1 MARGETLVALIQTYR
16 FTLLKKKNL
25 HRKQI
30 KEKVKI

>member
-1 MARGETLVALIQTYR
+1 MARGEILVALIRTYR
-16 FTLLKKKNL
+16 FTLLKKNL